1 MRLCRHCWHW
11 AAERTIH
18 PKRQIACRS
27 DFVIAILAPAG
38 FYCSPHPSFQTMTA
52 EEILFDAEVAMEK
65 SVDYMV
71 HEFSSVRTGKA
82 SPALVENVDVEA
94 YGSAM
99 KLKQLALI
107 TTPEPRLLVVQP
119 FDAGTVKDIEKALKE
134 SKIGITPQVDGKII
148 RLPIPELSEE
158 RRKDLVKSLRQMAE
172 EARVRVR
179 ANRRTAVDEA
189 RKMEKTGELT
199 EDGLRDLES
208 DVQKLTDKSVKEI
221 DQHLERKEAE
231 VMKI

>member
-1 MRLCRHCWHW
+1 
-11 AAERTIH
+11 
-18 PKRQIACRS
+18 
-27 DFVIAILAPAG
+27 
-38 FYCSPHPSFQTMTA
+38 MTA
-52 EEILFDAEVAMEK
+52 EEILFDAEVTMEK

-189 RKMEKTGELT
+189 RKMEKAGGLT